1 MNAAAQP
8 GMLELFLAG
17 VGWVPAV
24 VFPTASFFQLFALAR
39 RGTSDGVSIATW
51 SLFGVANVCLYLTIG
66 EWGKPQV
73 VPLTFAV
80 PQGALFV
87 LGDNRADSFDSRFW
101 SNPFVVREQVVGKA
115 TVAYWNGYSAETPMR
130 LTR

>member
-1 MNAAAQP
+1 MNAAAQL
-8 GMLELFLAG
+8 GMLDLFLAG

-73 VPLTFAV
+73 VISTLGAAATQFAV
-80 PQGALFV
+80 
-87 LGDNRADSFDSRFW
+87 
-101 SNPFVVREQVVGKA
+101 A
-115 TVAYWNGYSAETPMR
+115 TLAWR
-130 LTR
+130 LRRPSPDKHMHRRR